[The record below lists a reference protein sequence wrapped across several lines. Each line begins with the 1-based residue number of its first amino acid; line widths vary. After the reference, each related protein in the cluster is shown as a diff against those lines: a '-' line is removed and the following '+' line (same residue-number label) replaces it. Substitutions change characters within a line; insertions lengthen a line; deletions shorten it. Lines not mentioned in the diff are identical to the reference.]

1 MCLSP
6 FVYFSFEMA
15 GGKDPIEY
23 IRQLSEVTAGRGDR
37 GDTNDTADRRK
48 NLCSNFLTSK

>member
-23 IRQLSEVTAGRGDR
+23 IRQLSEVTAGRGDG
-37 GDTNDTADRRK
+37 GDTNDTADRR
-48 NLCSNFLTSK
+48 